1 MVKNLPASARDL
13 GSVPESGGSPG
24 GGNGNPLQYSSWE
37 NAMDRGAWRA
47 AVYVVAES
55 GVCEGITLS
64 AGRCLHYHHR
74 DPEQW
79 LPPSL

>member
-1 MVKNLPASARDL
+1 
-13 GSVPESGGSPG
+13 
-24 GGNGNPLQYSSWE
+24 
-37 NAMDRGAWRA
+37 MDRGAWRA